1 MTTDI
6 LLAAM
11 SLVFAPKVLAIIL
24 AASVFGLFVGAIP
37 GLTATMAAA
46 LMVPLTFF
54 MDPVPAVSAIVAA
67 TAMAI
72 FAGDIPGAML
82 RIPGTPASAAY
93 VEDSYA
99 MTQKGQLRT
108 VLGLNLICSALGG
121 VFGSIILMVAAPA
134 LARIA
139 MRFSSDEYFWLA
151 LLGLSCA
158 VFIAASN
165 PVKGVLSLLVG
176 LSIAMIGFDPSAG
189 YPRFSFGITELTGG
203 VDFVPAMIG
212 MFAIPEVIRNLV
224 NIHQVQPVQKR
235 VSHVFS
241 GLGER
246 LKQRWWN
253 ILRSSALGTLIGA
266 LPGAGA
272 DIAAWV
278 CYAVSKKFSREPEK
292 YGTGH
297 DEGIIDATASNNA
310 AVSGSWVPALVF
322 GIPGGAVTAIAV
334 GIMYMKGLNPGPR
347 IFAESPEIIYAVLI
361 AFLIANLIMV
371 PLGYVAIRMAGLIIG
386 VPRAVL
392 MPIIMI
398 FCMVG
403 AFAITNSSFA
413 IVIVLIMGLLA
424 YGMEENGIPLA
435 PAILGLVL
443 GPLVERNFVMS
454 MTKSGGDLLSLF
466 DRPIAAVLGI
476 TTLTIWL
483 LPIVMASLRRY
494 RGQQA

>member
-1 MTTDI
+1 MITAEVFSAALALI
-6 LLAAM
+6 LD
-11 SLVFAPKVLAIIL
+11 PHVLAIIL

-72 FAGDIPGAML
+72 FAGDIPAAML

-93 VEDSYA
+93 VEDAYA
-99 MTQKGQLRT
+99 MTRKGQLE
-108 VLGLNLICSALGG
+108 SALGINLLCSAMG
-121 VFGSIILMVAAPA
+121 GIIGTVILVAAAPA
-134 LARIA
+134 LAGIA

-165 PVKGVLSLLVG
+165 PVKGILSLLIG
-176 LSIAMIGFDPSAG
+176 LSIATVGFDPSAG
-189 YPRFSFGITELTGG
+189 YPRFAFGIVALTGG
-203 VDFVPAMIG
+203 VEFIPAMIG
-212 MFAIPEVIRNLV
+212 MFALPEVMRNLV
-224 NIHQVQPVQKR
+224 SIHEARPVQER
-235 VSHVFS
+235 VGSIFT
-241 GLGER
+241 GLGRR
-246 LKQRWWN
+246 LLPRWFN
-253 ILRSSALGTLIGA
+253 ILRSSTLGTLIGA

-278 CYAVSKKFSREPEK
+278 CYAVSKRFSREPEK

-310 AVSGSWVPALVF
+310 AVSGTWVPALVF

-347 IFAESPEIIYAVLI
+347 IFINTPEIIYAVFL
-361 AFLIANLIMV
+361 AFFIANLMMV
-371 PLGYVAIRMAGLIIG
+371 PLGYVAIRMAGHVIG

-392 MPIIMI
+392 MPVILI

-403 AFAITNSSFA
+403 AFAITNSVFA
-413 IVIVLIMGLLA
+413 IILVLALGLLA
-424 YGMEENGIPLA
+424 FVMEENGIPLA
-435 PAILGLVL
+435 PAILGIVL

-454 MTKSGGDLLSLF
+454 MIKSDGNLLALFERPVAATLGGLTVAIWCLPLVF
-466 DRPIAAVLGI
+466 GLWRLRP
-476 TTLTIWL
+476 
-483 LPIVMASLRRY
+483 RR
-494 RGQQA
+494 A

>member
-1 MTTDI
+1 MTIDV

-11 SLVFAPKVLAIIL
+11 ALVFAPSVLAIIL

-54 MDPVPAVSAIVAA
+54 MDPVPAVAAIVSA

-93 VEDSYA
+93 VEDAYA

-108 VLGLNLICSALGG
+108 VLGLNLLCSAFGG
-121 VFGSIILMVAAPA
+121 VFGSIILMVAAPS
-134 LARIA
+134 LAKIA

-165 PVKGVLSLLVG
+165 PIKGVLSLLMG

-189 YPRFSFGITELTGG
+189 YPRFAFGLPELMGG

-224 NIHQVQPVQKR
+224 NIHEVKPVQQR
-235 VSHVFS
+235 VSHVFE
-241 GLGER
+241 GLRDR
-246 LKQRWWN
+246 LSKRWWN

-278 CYAVSKKFSREPEK
+278 CYAVSKKSSREPEK

-347 IFAESPEIIYAVLI
+347 IFTETPEIIYAVLI

-371 PLGYVAIRMAGLIIG
+371 PLGYLAIRMAGLIIG

-403 AFAITNSSFA
+403 AFSITNSGFA
-413 IVIVLIMGLLA
+413 IVIVLVLGLLA

-435 PAILGLVL
+435 PAILGIVL

-476 TTLTIWL
+476 ATLAIW
-483 LPIVMASLRRY
+483 VMPAVLSVVRRY
-494 RGQQA
+494 RAEHA

>member
-1 MTTDI
+1 MTFDI
-6 LLAAM
+6 LLAAIE
-11 SLVFAPKVLAIIL
+11 LVFAPKVLAIIL

-99 MTQKGQLRT
+99 MTRKGQLRA

-121 VFGSIILMVAAPA
+121 VIGSIILMVAAPA
-134 LARIA
+134 LAKIA

-165 PVKGVLSLLVG
+165 PVKGVLSLLIG

-189 YPRFSFGITELTGG
+189 FPRFSFGITELTGG

-212 MFAIPEVIRNLV
+212 MFAIPEVIRNIV
-224 NIHQVQPVQKR
+224 NIHQVKPVQQR
-235 VSHVFS
+235 VSHVFA
-241 GLGER
+241 GLRER
-246 LKQRWWN
+246 LAHRWWN
-253 ILRSSALGTLIGA
+253 ILRSSGLGTLIGA

-278 CYAVSKKFSREPEK
+278 CYAVSKKLSREPEK

-347 IFAESPEIIYAVLI
+347 IFTETPEIIYAVLI

-403 AFAITNSSFA
+403 AFSITNSGFA
-413 IVIVLIMGLLA
+413 IVIVLVLGLLA

-435 PAILGLVL
+435 PAILGIVL

-466 DRPIAAVLGI
+466 DRPIAAVLGVA
-476 TTLTIWL
+476 TLAMWL
-483 LPIVMASLRRY
+483 MPALLAMLRSFRNG
-494 RGQQA
+494 RA